1 MKFKRITVNPA
12 QMDGVPCVRGMR
24 IPVATIINMVAQ
36 DISREDILRFY
47 PDLEKEDIQEA
58 LEFAAETVRERTLPL
73 ISSHAA

>member
-1 MKFKRITVNPA
+1 MKYNRITINPM
-12 QMDGVPCVRGMR
+12 QMDGVPCIRGMR

-58 LEFAAETVRERTLPL
+58 LEFAADMVRERTLPL
-73 ISSHAA
+73 ITSNAA

>member
-1 MKFKRITVNPA
+1 MKYNRITINPM
-12 QMDGVPCVRGMR
+12 QMDGMPCIRGMR

-58 LEFAAETVRERTLPL
+58 LEFAADMVRERTLPL
-73 ISSHAA
+73 ITSNAA